1 MNQLRRLKSATYHEY
16 YGRVLFGNYSNELKR
31 FVRDYID
38 RCRAFE
44 MTGTPA
50 IMYISAWQDK
60 TKNIWYEYAGNR
72 FAELMGCHKSEI
84 AEVFR
89 NSVIDRRI
97 YHYQD
102 VDVGI
107 QKEIKSREELS
118 GAWKELREESIK
130 TGSIEAVYK
139 IVINNDS
146 AIWLKDQATI
156 IAFEKD
162 RLCLSPGILTVVS
175 KEMEAEDELKKHR
188 DHLEAIVQDRTAALT
203 KLNEQLLQEI
213 VERKLAEKR
222 LKQSYNKLLQN
233 LEETVNAM
241 SMTVEERD
249 PYTAGHQRRT
259 ADLAVVLAKR
269 LGLSAHKVKGIHMA
283 GLIHDIGKIAIPA
296 EILSKPGR
304 LNDAE
309 ILLIRRHPQVA
320 YEILKN
326 IDFPWPV
333 DQIVLQHHEKVN
345 GSGYPNGLS
354 GREMLEEAK
363 ILCVADVVETIAS
376 HRPYRPGLG
385 IEKALLEISSNKG
398 TLYDTDVVV
407 VCLTLFRKKGYKFLS
422 KSGDRISYSHFETP
436 QSI

>member
-1 MNQLRRLKSATYHEY
+1 MKQLRISDNSAYQEY
-16 YGRVLFGNYSNELKR
+16 YGRILFGSYSNELKS
-31 FVRDYID
+31 FVRDHID

-44 MTGTPA
+44 DTGTPA
-50 IMYISAWQDK
+50 ILYISAWQDK
-60 TKNIWYEYAGNR
+60 TKNIWYEYAGSR
-72 FAELMGCHKSEI
+72 FAELLGCHCSEV

-89 NSVIDRRI
+89 NCVIDRRI
-97 YHYQD
+97 YQYQD
-102 VDVGI
+102 VEVGI
-107 QKEIKSREELS
+107 RKEIKSREELS
-118 GAWKELREESIK
+118 GAWQEVREESIK

-139 IVINNDS
+139 IILSNDS

-162 RLCLSPGILTVVS
+162 RLCLSPGILTIVS

-233 LEETVNAM
+233 LDETVNAM
-241 SMTVEERD
+241 SLTVEERD

-259 ADLAVVLAKR
+259 ADLAVVLAQKM
-269 LGLSAHKVKGIHMA
+269 GLPDKKIKGIRTA

-304 LNDAE
+304 LNEAE

-333 DQIVLQHHEKVN
+333 DQIVLQHHEKIN
-345 GSGYPNGLS
+345 GSGYPKGLS
-354 GREMLEEAK
+354 GEEMLDEAK

-385 IEKALLEISSNKG
+385 IEKALFEISSNKG
-398 TLYDTDVVV
+398 TLYDPDVVD
-407 VCLTLFRKKGYKFLS
+407 VCLKLFRNNGYQFLS
-422 KSGDRISYSHFETP
+422 KSGDHISYSHFDP
-436 QSI
+436 SQSI